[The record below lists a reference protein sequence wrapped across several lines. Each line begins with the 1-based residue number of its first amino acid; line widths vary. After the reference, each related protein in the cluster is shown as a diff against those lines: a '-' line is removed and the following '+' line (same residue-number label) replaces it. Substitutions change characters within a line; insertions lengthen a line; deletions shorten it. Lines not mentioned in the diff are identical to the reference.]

1 VAGAR
6 RGEGQ
11 CGRPLELSEKGG
23 RNVTPKQ
30 QPSLPVKRA
39 FVVQVQ
45 ADAAVGQGHWQG
57 RVEHLV
63 SYRAIRFES
72 LDELLA
78 FIVQVL
84 SEPEVQE

>member
-1 VAGAR
+1 M
-6 RGEGQ
+6 
-11 CGRPLELSEKGG
+11 
-23 RNVTPKQ
+23 
-30 QPSLPVKRA
+30 
-39 FVVQVQ
+39 VQVQ

-72 LDELLA
+72 LEELLA